1 MIIISRDQV
10 AETLTSLKN
19 GTIYSVT
26 FVKKDGSVRMINSVK
41 GTSKGVSGEGLKY
54 DAKGRGLI
62 PVFDLQLKGQGVDD
76 NKCWRMV
83 NTETVTKIVVNKEEI
98 TVQA

>member
-1 MIIISRDQV
+1 MKVITRDQV
-10 AETLTSLKN
+10 AENLTSLKN

-26 FVKKDGSVRMINSVK
+26 FIKKDGSVRMINSVK
-41 GTSKGVSGEGLKY
+41 GTSKGVYGEGLRY

-62 PVFDLQLKGQGVDD
+62 PVYDLQLKSQGTDD

-98 TVQA
+98 MVQG

>member
-1 MIIISRDQV
+1 MKVITRDQV

-41 GTSKGVSGEGLKY
+41 GTSKGVSGEGLRY

-62 PVFDLQLKGQGVDD
+62 PVYDLQLARQGSPE
-76 NKCWRMV
+76 NKNWRMINV
-83 NTETVTKIVVNKEEI
+83 NTVTEIVVDKEVI